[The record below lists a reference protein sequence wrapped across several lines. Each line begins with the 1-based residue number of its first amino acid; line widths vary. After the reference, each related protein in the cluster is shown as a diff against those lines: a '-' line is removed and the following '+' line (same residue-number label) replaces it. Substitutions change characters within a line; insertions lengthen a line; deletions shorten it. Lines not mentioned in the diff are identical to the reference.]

1 MVVDFIIFKAA
12 VQTPL
17 PVIAAAHLFFN
28 SVISL

>member
-1 MVVDFIIFKAA
+1 MVVDFIKFKAA

-17 PVIAAAHLFFN
+17 PVTASAYLFFN